1 MNKYLCFMKKIL
13 YVASNDFNKYGG
25 GRQAVRAYLDSVLE
39 IFGGEYVD
47 VLSGTEYV
55 PLEEYKDLNYIK
67 YSKRS
72 RFISYKEVLL
82 KGYLERWS
90 TAILNHLKTHLS
102 EYEMI
107 IINGG
112 ANGSVIPQ
120 LKKLGLKVATI
131 HHNEEVE
138 YTMDNKSMTTFG
150 GRWDYLIRKAQKLA
164 YKYSDVN
171 LFLTFQDR
179 DSLEKMYGNNCKIN
193 EVLGVYD
200 YKSAYKIIPSLKKRP
215 FYQISISGS
224 LSDYQTVHGIMDIN
238 KNYFDI
244 IDSEIPGF
252 KMLLTGRNPSYE
264 VLDFA
269 NNHKGNV
276 EIVAN
281 PIDILS
287 VVQKGIIYLCPTDIG
302 GGLKL
307 RVMDGLKS
315 GMPILVHA
323 ISARGYEMFKEK
335 PYFRVYSDR
344 ESFKQGLLDLLLYI
358 QNSSAIS
365 YKQICEDFYSFF
377 SYEIGTE
384 RMRRFL
390 LSKQ

>member
-1 MNKYLCFMKKIL
+1 MKKIL

-150 GRWDYLIRKAQKLA
+150 GRWDYLIRKAAKTCL
-164 YKYSDVN
+164 
-171 LFLTFQDR
+171 
-179 DSLEKMYGNNCKIN
+179 
-193 EVLGVYD
+193 
-200 YKSAYKIIPSLKKRP
+200 
-215 FYQISISGS
+215 
-224 LSDYQTVHGIMDIN
+224 
-238 KNYFDI
+238 
-244 IDSEIPGF
+244 
-252 KMLLTGRNPSYE
+252 
-264 VLDFA
+264 
-269 NNHKGNV
+269 
-276 EIVAN
+276 
-281 PIDILS
+281 
-287 VVQKGIIYLCPTDIG
+287 
-302 GGLKL
+302 
-307 RVMDGLKS
+307 
-315 GMPILVHA
+315 
-323 ISARGYEMFKEK
+323 
-335 PYFRVYSDR
+335 
-344 ESFKQGLLDLLLYI
+344 
-358 QNSSAIS
+358 
-365 YKQICEDFYSFF
+365 
-377 SYEIGTE
+377 
-384 RMRRFL
+384 
-390 LSKQ
+390 